1 MNDKG
6 ERLHTILSEHFGEH
20 PNIGDIR
27 GRGLFFGLE
36 FVMDRETKRPFPPG
50 KGIPAKLKKAAME
63 HRLICY
69 PGGGDVDGRT
79 GAHILLAPPFIAE
92 DHHFE
97 QLAEKLTSIFSRV
110 FGL

>member
-6 ERLHTILSEHFGEH
+6 ERQHTILSEHFGEH

-50 KGIPAKLKKAAME
+50 KGIPAKLKKAAMA
-63 HRLICY
+63 HRLICNQ
-69 PGGGDVDGRT
+69 GGGDVDGRVR
-79 GAHILLAPPFIAE
+79 AELDRPLVDLVPVLLVRLRLHVDGRLG
-92 DHHFE
+92 DHC
-97 QLAEKLTSIFSRV
+97 
-110 FGL
+110 GP